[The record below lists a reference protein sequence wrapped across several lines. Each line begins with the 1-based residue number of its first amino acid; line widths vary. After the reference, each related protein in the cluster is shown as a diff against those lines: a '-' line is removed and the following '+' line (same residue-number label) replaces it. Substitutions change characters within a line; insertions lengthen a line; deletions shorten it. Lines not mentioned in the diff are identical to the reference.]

1 MRAGRPDPRWSVLS
15 AVGCVAL
22 PCVAL
27 RFPVI
32 LSIENHCSVQQQ
44 RKIAQYLKAIFRD
57 KLDLS
62 SVDTGDSKQLPS
74 PQSLRG
80 KILVKGKKL
89 PYHLGDDA
97 EEGDVSDEDSADEIE
112 DECKFRLHCGQILS
126 SLNLGKTQIVAG
138 SVAVFDDVNRRQLV
152 SCSSPTTRPV
162 TSGTHRAGSTS
173 PGCPPSLRKRAWGWR
188 VSRLFQTWDS
198 WLNL

>member
-80 KILVKGKKL
+80 KILVKVL
-89 PYHLGDDA
+89 PAGCGRLLPRAA
-97 EEGDVSDEDSADEIE
+97 E
-112 DECKFRLHCGQILS
+112 
-126 SLNLGKTQIVAG
+126 TQSIRMIIVAEG
-138 SVAVFDDVNRRQLV
+138 KGCRFVMCLV
-152 SCSSPTTRPV
+152 PTPLQASSEEAC
-162 TSGTHRAGSTS
+162 H
-173 PGCPPSLRKRAWGWR
+173 
-188 VSRLFQTWDS
+188 
-198 WLNL
+198 